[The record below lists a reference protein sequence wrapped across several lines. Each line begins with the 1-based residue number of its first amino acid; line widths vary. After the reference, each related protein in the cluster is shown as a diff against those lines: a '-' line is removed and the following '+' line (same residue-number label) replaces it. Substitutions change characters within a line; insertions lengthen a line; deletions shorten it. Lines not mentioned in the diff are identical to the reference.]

1 MQQHER
7 ANKRRTAGAGKGT
20 AGEQQENS
28 RSRATAGA
36 GYTAPTNNRG
46 TSLKNS
52 PVPKGVVLG
61 TLPQTTV

>member
-28 RSRATAGA
+28 RRTAGA
-36 GYTAPTNNRG
+36 EPQQGQDIQPQ
-46 TSLKNS
+46 
-52 PVPKGVVLG
+52 
-61 TLPQTTV
+61 QTTGRPVLKIALSQKE